1 MDRHTILYLMNQK
14 KAYKGGEGVMGTLGS
29 PQLCPSVICGE
40 PGANIPH
47 EDNSREVVEI
57 LGRGVSTG
65 SPNPDPISDKPCHF
79 PH

>member
-1 MDRHTILYLMNQK
+1 
-14 KAYKGGEGVMGTLGS
+14 MGTLGS

-65 SPNPDPISDKPCHF
+65 SPNPDPIFDKPCHF
-79 PH
+79 PHRFSKLTSKIHTCF

>member
-1 MDRHTILYLMNQK
+1 MNQK
-14 KAYKGGEGVMGTLGS
+14 KAYKGGEGGHGHPRLP

-47 EDNSREVVEI
+47 EDNSREGVEI

>member
-14 KAYKGGEGVMGTLGS
+14 KAPPP

>member
-1 MDRHTILYLMNQK
+1 MNQK

-29 PQLCPSVICGE
+29 PPPPQLCPSVICGE
-40 PGANIPH
+40 PGTNIPH
-47 EDNSREVVEI
+47 EDNSREGVGL

-65 SPNPDPISDKPCHF
+65 SPNPDPISDTPCHF

>member
-14 KAYKGGEGVMGTLGS
+14 KAPP